1 MWHVLEGAAIGVH
14 FESYADIYFPVFQK
28 RCVVGRNR
36 HHRSVKTQKKEN
48 ILYFI
53 RRKKRQFFSADA
65 KIDHNKYNKL
75 KCSNWNKNELA
86 FVLIFGRERGKRKY
100 WTKRTTTVVLSK
112 WKTMSGKHI
121 EAIRIKKEPGQD
133 EVDSSSNSTSS
144 NATEPT
150 RQSSLQRIQLRKER
164 VWKIITF

>member
-1 MWHVLEGAAIGVH
+1 MFWRALQ
-14 FESYADIYFPVFQK
+14 SVFISK
-28 RCVVGRNR
+28 A
-36 HHRSVKTQKKEN
+36 T
-48 ILYFI
+48 LTFI
-53 RRKKRQFFSADA
+53 SQFFRRDALLVEIDTTEVSKHKRKKIYYILFAGKRGNFFSADA